1 MRKAARFTGVNLSL
15 YCLEKDELAIGSEHL
30 EFLTIRAECN
40 FRARRTWHELT
51 KKFKVDKLRL
61 ISRGL
66 YSIDGSIVLDK
77 DVFDRFAPEFFRRSR
92 RSMIFRGKVHLRG
105 GRYLISG
112 NPTFELRTKLE
123 TFREDLVEALEG
135 LQGNRNLLMQ
145 LAMADYIK
153 NSCVTMLNSFLQE
166 EKLGKYRF
174 DNRQYQSLRRSFV
187 EYTNASVNL
196 YYAILFKDGPRV
208 LAAYRALEA
217 GVDIF
222 DRVQDR
228 ILESYKGG
236 VFSSRHITRPEATHP
251 LVIGGSVAQTTLFGP
266 ANIDLIIG
274 LPAGS
279 TELAFAHKFGQQV
292 LRGSVPELLLFPV
305 SFHSSKNEFDDS
317 TDVEN
322 AIRRWVAHHK
332 DRLKDKR
339 ILVVDDNSST
349 GRTIQAVVDSLERA
363 KPAKVV
369 VSISEADI
377 VRSEL
382 DKENAFR
389 PLIASKAAYRH
400 SIHVLPISRFLRK
413 KTDLKELTELRK
425 MEACTRTRYLN
436 ESGTFTDH
444 LIGKVYIDLIR
455 NPTER
460 VLEELSDEQIVRK
473 FQKTALSNFAP
484 VEVAYQGERFNSV
497 EHAYQAMKFVSTTW
511 SEVSDRDIEFIN
523 KKLEDSGES
532 VTRADLPHIFSKQS
546 MSPGGSKKVANYL
559 RRLNY
564 VREDWDDVKVPIMI
578 DLLVQKYATDEYYEF
593 LRSTQGKYLMEGNS
607 WDDTFWG
614 ECKGRGRNFLGRTL
628 MQLRTFEK
636 NVLIREADKVREK
649 LIAF

>member
-1 MRKAARFTGVNLSL
+1 MSL
-15 YCLEKDELAIGSEHL
+15 YCLEKDELPIGSEHQD
-30 EFLTIRAECN
+30 FSRIRAECN
-40 FRARRTWHELT
+40 IRARRTWHEISKQFRLE
-51 KKFKVDKLRL
+51 KLRL
-61 ISRGL
+61 INPAF
-66 YSIDGSIVLDK
+66 YSIDGSVVVEKEAFDK
-77 DVFDRFAPEFFRRSR
+77 FAPEFFRRSR
-92 RSMIFRGKVHLRG
+92 RSLLFRNKVHLRG

-123 TFREDLVEALEG
+123 TFREDLVEALAG
-135 LQGNRNLLMQ
+135 LRSNRNLLMQ

-166 EKLGKYRF
+166 EKVGKYRF
-174 DNRQYQSLRRSFV
+174 DARNYQNLRKAFID
-187 EYTNASVNL
+187 YTNASVNL
-196 YYAILFKDGPRV
+196 YYAILFNDETRV
-208 LAAYRALEA
+208 LAAYRVLEA

-222 DRVQDR
+222 DRAQNR

-236 VFSSRHITRPEATHP
+236 IFSSRHITRPEATHP
-251 LVIGGSVAQTTLFGP
+251 LIIGGSVAQTTLFGP
-266 ANIDLIIG
+266 ASIDVIIG

-292 LRGSVPELLLFPV
+292 LRSSLPELLLFPV
-305 SFHSSKNEFDDS
+305 SFHSSKNEFDDP
-317 TDVEN
+317 TDIEN

-332 DRLKDKR
+332 DRLEGKR

-349 GRTIQAVVDSLERA
+349 GRTIQAVVDGLERA
-363 KPAKVV
+363 KPAGLA
-369 VSISEADI
+369 VSISEADV

-382 DKENAFR
+382 DKENVSR

-400 SIHVLPISRFLRK
+400 SINVLPVSRCLRK

-425 MEACTRTRYLN
+425 MEACTRSRYLD
-436 ESGTFTDH
+436 ETDHFADH
-444 LIGKVYIDLIR
+444 LIGNVYIDLIR

-460 VLEELSDEQIVRK
+460 VLEELEDVDIIRK
-473 FQKTALSNFAP
+473 FQKTALSNFSP
-484 VEVAYQGERFNSV
+484 VEVMYQGERFNSV

-511 SEVSDRDIEFIN
+511 SEVSDKDIDFIN

-564 VREDWDDVKVPIMI
+564 VRADWDDVKVSIMI
-578 DLLVQKYATDEYYEF
+578 DLLIQKYANDEYYGI
-593 LRSTQGKYLMEGNS
+593 LCSTKGKYLIEGNT
-607 WDDTFWG
+607 WGDTFWG
-614 ECKGRGRNFLGRTL
+614 ECNGRGRNFLGRSL
-628 MQLRTFEK
+628 MQLRQFEK
-636 NVLIREADKVREK
+636 EVLAQEADKVREK